1 MQLIEAI
8 AQSPARRVTTK
19 FGERTVI
26 DCVRRDNGEKVTVWR
41 GGDDDYSQ
49 KHVIKNARLTLTLD
63 NKGKYSL
70 IEDPNLVSLGQ
81 PLPDEPVPVKPVSR
95 HLASNNPPI
104 PSYSQNSEKTSESD
118 QSLLSPNQK
127 REIANYI
134 SEMAKLYGYCLNQS
148 ESLGLEGEDRRT
160 VATTLFIQASKH
172 FNL

>member
-1 MQLIEAI
+1 MVQLIEAI

-63 NKGKYSL
+63 DKGRYSL
-70 IEDPNLVSLGQ
+70 IEDPALVNLGQ
-81 PLPDEPVPVKPVSR
+81 PLPVETVPVKPV
-95 HLASNNPPI
+95 H
-104 PSYSQNSEKTSESD
+104 SYDHKIEKPSQND

-127 REIANYI
+127 REIANYVQ
-134 SEMAKLYGYCLNQS
+134 EMAKLYKYCLDQVDATI
-148 ESLGLEGEDRRT
+148 GVDGEDKRAI
-160 VATTLFIQASKH
+160 ATTLFISAQKKFS
-172 FNL
+172 L